1 MPDSVALE
9 AKLAALRDQYASQ
22 LGGTLGD
29 LNALIEGQGP
39 QIARA
44 SLEKLHMQLHRLA
57 GSGGTFGFPELSR
70 QARALEMTA
79 KQWLDAATPPSQAQ
93 WEAWTALLS
102 GLHLTL
108 AVPASDAAVVTQSI
122 PLAPRHQDSVS
133 IMLIEDDIDL
143 GKELCRGLSQFGYEV
158 THFTGF
164 NTAEAAIA
172 TKRPDVLIVD
182 IMLPGPPPVDGTHA
196 LVPMFERLGM
206 RLPTIFLTSRSDFPA
221 QLAVART
228 GADAMLIKPADI
240 PTLVSS
246 IEKLIRNRDHSPYR
260 VLIIDDDEVLAEHY
274 RLVLVAAGMLA
285 EKVSKPAEALEA
297 MGNLRPDLV
306 LMDLH
311 MPECS
316 GAELAHVI
324 RYHEGFQSV
333 PIVYLSAEEALDQ
346 QIRAL
351 GSGADDFLTKPISD
365 VYLVASVRARA
376 LRSRVVTELMEQDSL
391 TGLLKHASIKH
402 RLDQEV
408 DRARRH
414 EHPLSVVML
423 DIDNFKNIND
433 TWGHPMGDQ
442 VIKVLGHLLHQ
453 RMRREDSIGRYG
465 GEEFAAVLPECT
477 VTDALRLMD
486 DIRQRF
492 SEIGFVHEGKNFNV
506 TFSAGVASTE
516 NCATDGASL
525 LAAADAALYVAK
537 RGGRNQVRMI
547 AAGATS

>member
-93 WEAWTALLS
+93 WAAWTALLS

-108 AVPASDAAVVTQSI
+108 AVPASDTTVVTQSI
-122 PLAPRHQDSVS
+122 PLPPRHQDSVS

-164 NTAEAAIA
+164 NTAEAAIRV
-172 TKRPDVLIVD
+172 KRPDVLVVD
-182 IMLPGPPPVDGTHA
+182 IMLPGPPPVEGTNA
-196 LVPMFERLGM
+196 IVPMFERLGM
-206 RLPTIFLTSRSDFPA
+206 RLPTIFLTSRSDFNA
-221 QLAVART
+221 RLAVAKA
-228 GADAMLIKPADI
+228 GGDALLIKPADI
-240 PTLVSS
+240 PALVGSV
-246 IEKLIRNRDHSPYR
+246 EKLLRAREHSPYR
-260 VLIIDDDEVLAEHY
+260 VLIIDDDEVLAEHF
-274 RLVLVAAGMLA
+274 RLVLAAASMLA
-285 EKVSKPAEALEA
+285 EKVCKPAEVLEA
-297 MGNLRPDLV
+297 MERLRPDLV

-316 GAELAHVI
+316 GAELARVI
-324 RYHEGFQSV
+324 RYHDDWQSV
-333 PIVYLSAEEALDQ
+333 PIVYLSAEDDLEQ

-351 GSGADDFLTKPISD
+351 GSGADDFMTKPISD
-365 VYLVASVRARA
+365 MYLVASVRARA
-376 LRSRVVTELMEQDSL
+376 VRSRIVTELMDQDSL
-391 TGLLKHASIKH
+391 TGLLKHAGIKN
-402 RLDQEV
+402 RLEQEV

-414 EHPLSVVML
+414 DKPLSVIML
-423 DIDNFKNIND
+423 DIDNFKHIND
-433 TWGHPMGDQ
+433 TWGHPVGDQ
-442 VIKVLGHLLHQ
+442 VIKVLAHLLRQ
-453 RMRREDSIGRYG
+453 RLRRQDSIGRYG
-465 GEEFAAVLPECT
+465 GEEFAAVLPECAI
-477 VTDALRLMD
+477 TDALRLIE
-486 DIRQRF
+486 DIRLRF
-492 SEIGFVHEGKNFNV
+492 AAIGFVHQGQAFNA

-516 NCATDGASL
+516 NCPADGQSL

>member
-22 LGGTLGD
+22 LGGTMGD

-44 SLEKLHMQLHRLA
+44 NLEKLHAQLHRLA

-79 KQWLDAATPPSQAQ
+79 KQWLDDATPPSQAQ

-108 AVPASDAAVVTQSI
+108 AVPASDATVVMQSI
-122 PLAPRHQDSVS
+122 PLPPKHQDTVS

-143 GKELCRGLSQFGYEV
+143 GEELCRGLSQFGYEV
-158 THFTGF
+158 AHFTGF
-164 NTAEAAIA
+164 NTAEAAIRV
-172 TKRPDVLIVD
+172 KRPDVLVVD
-182 IMLPGPPPVDGTHA
+182 IMLPGPPPVEGTTA
-196 LVPMFERLGM
+196 IVPMFERLGM
-206 RLPTIFLTSRSDFPA
+206 RLPTIFLTSRSDFNA
-221 QLAVART
+221 RLAVAKA
-228 GADAMLIKPADI
+228 GGDALLIKPADI
-240 PTLVSS
+240 PALVDNV
-246 IEKLIRNRDHSPYR
+246 EKLLRAREHEPYR
-260 VLIIDDDEVLAEHY
+260 VLIVDDDEVLAEHF
-274 RLVLVAAGMLA
+274 RLVLAAASMLA
-285 EKVSKPAEALEA
+285 EKVCKPGQVLEA
-297 MGNLRPDLV
+297 MEHLWPDLV

-316 GAELAHVI
+316 GAELARVI
-324 RYHEGFQSV
+324 RYHDDWQSV
-333 PIVYLSAEEALDQ
+333 PIVYLSAEDDLEQ

-351 GSGADDFLTKPISD
+351 GSGADDFMTKPISD
-365 VYLVASVRARA
+365 AYLVASVRARA
-376 LRSRVVTELMEQDSL
+376 VRSRIVTELMDQDSL
-391 TGLLKHASIKH
+391 TGLLKHAGIKN
-402 RLDQEV
+402 RLEQEL

-414 EHPLSVVML
+414 DKPLSVIML
-423 DIDNFKNIND
+423 DIDNFKHIND

-442 VIKVLGHLLHQ
+442 VIKALGHLLRQ
-453 RMRREDSIGRYG
+453 RLRRQDSIGRYG
-465 GEEFAAVLPECT
+465 GEEFAAVLPECAI
-477 VTDALRLMD
+477 TDALRLIE
-486 DIRQRF
+486 DIRLRF
-492 SEIGFVHEGKNFNV
+492 AAIGFVHLGQAINA

-516 NCATDGASL
+516 NCSADGQSL

-547 AAGATS
+547 AAEATS